1 MIKWKW
7 DKMKL
12 LQTNCKIERIKK
24 ISIPRQNK
32 VSNRDRD
39 ICGGLR
45 QNLDVH
51 FDDFLIGHG
60 SRIPRSD
67 INPKLSGTGART
79 DEPSEQ
85 EINYIDLDEPRPRF
99 PRFPRLRRLHQ
110 PWYVAS
116 FYCNISVSAMGEL
129 YEMNSKWHQ
138 YRSRTFAKKML
149 QSPISKFMETNNKI

>member
-1 MIKWKW
+1 MIKCKRNA
-7 DKMKL
+7 DK
-12 LQTNCKIERIKK
+12 LQDIERSKV
-24 ISIPRQNK
+24 ISVRRQNK
-32 VSNRDRD
+32 ASNTDRG

-60 SRIPRSD
+60 SRIPRSG
-67 INPKLSGTGART
+67 INPKLSGTGARI

-110 PWYVAS
+110 RWDMAS
-116 FYCNISVSAMGEL
+116 FYCCISVSAMGEL
-129 YEMNSKWHQ
+129 YGMNS
-138 YRSRTFAKKML
+138 
-149 QSPISKFMETNNKI
+149 E